1 VVTGLLPVFSAFF
14 WKTPG
19 SLVSGCYGALLCS
32 TVFFIFSYRSWQNAL
47 EKWTVFFM
55 GAAYVGFCA
64 AHMVLMREMPG
75 GREWILFLL
84 VTVFSGDAGAYYVGK
99 GIGRRKLCPALSSG
113 KTVEGAVGGVL
124 LNLAAALVLW
134 SVLFRHLDL
143 RLLLFLAVA
152 MGIVGQAGD
161 LAESIIKRSAG
172 IKDSG
177 TLLPGH
183 GGIFDRVDAVLLA
196 APLLYWG
203 LKLAGLEQG

>member
-1 VVTGLLPVFSAFF
+1 
-14 WKTPG
+14 
-19 SLVSGCYGALLCS
+19 
-32 TVFFIFSYRSWQNAL
+32 
-47 EKWTVFFM
+47 M